1 MAEKNRKIKKVNKNT
16 PLAAPKKLKLL
27 FTIVAR
33 EKCDFYLD
41 VLESFDVSYQ
51 LVLYGKGTAP
61 SGLSNMFGYIDPSKA
76 IILSVIKQEKI
87 NDVFT
92 AYEDKYFK
100 LKNGRGIAF
109 TVPLSSLIGKTVY
122 QFLTNMKEEF

>member
-1 MAEKNRKIKKVNKNT
+1 MAEKIRKAKKVNKDM
-16 PLAAPKKLKLL
+16 PLTAPKKLKLL

-61 SGLSNMFGYIDPSKA
+61 SGLSNMFGYMDPSKA
-76 IILSVIKQEKI
+76 IILSVVREDKI
-87 NDVFT
+87 NDIL
-92 AYEDKYFK
+92 ASYEDKYFK

-109 TVPLSSLIGKTVY
+109 TIPLSSLIGKTVY
-122 QFLTNMKEEF
+122 QFLANLKEEI